1 MKQSLANLWTLLSQ
15 SSAATR
21 LAIAAGVFLAI
32 VVAGASMYRSA
43 NPHME
48 FFVGDLDNA
57 SFARATKA
65 LSQSGVRFET
75 SVGAPYTIWVES
87 GRKYDAHNAIAQA
100 GALDAGTLGIDT
112 SDGSN
117 PWASSIE
124 RKQVADARYWQEVE
138 RQLNQLHWVRASKVL
153 AKMPTNRVLGRAPHP
168 TVSVMLTTNGMRP
181 TPEQGLNVGNIVRA
195 AFNVPEENITILDQ
209 NGHMI
214 FDGQRD
220 DRLDESLAYERNF
233 NDDLTRTVQTLLDD
247 IYGPNLTRVAVRG
260 EWSFVKSETVGN
272 NLQPDKRLISK
283 STMKS
288 SQPSPVMEGGPA
300 GLEESFLGPT
310 AASGPVQSDPATKT
324 EIDENYNYGTQTTHV
339 VEDTPVLK
347 RLSVSLALD
356 ASLQEQASAIADQVK
371 AAVGFSEQRGDF
383 LAAHTTALN
392 GVERDEEG
400 NIVAPAPIEA
410 APAPNPMMGLL
421 VERGIELA
429 ALLIF
434 MFLLARSFK
443 VSKKQLQT
451 AGSPS
456 FSGAPGGIPGAA
468 GKGVDPEM
476 EEDPSAM
483 ARMHVEKLLE
493 TDPDR
498 VSSLLTRW
506 AMGEDFYA
514 KNQS

>member
-1 MKQSLANLWTLLSQ
+1 MKQTLANLWSLLSQ

-21 LAIAAGVFLAI
+21 LALAAGVFLAV

-100 GALDAGTLGIDT
+100 GALDAGTMGIDT

-138 RQLNQLHWVRASKVL
+138 RQLTQLHWVRAAKVL

-181 TPEQGLNVGNIVRA
+181 TPEQGMNVGNIVRA

-209 NGHMI
+209 AGHMI

-220 DRLDESLAYERNF
+220 DRLDESLAFERNF
-233 NDDLTRTVQTLLDD
+233 NDELTRTAQALLDD
-247 IYGPNLTRVAVRG
+247 IYGPELTRVAVRG

-272 NLQPDKRLISK
+272 SLQPDKRLISK

-288 SQPSPVMEGGPA
+288 STPSTVMEGGPA

-310 AASGPVQSDPATKT
+310 AASGPVQADPATKT
-324 EIDENYNYGTQTTHV
+324 EIDESYNYGTQTTHV

-356 ASLQEQASAIADQVK
+356 ESLQDQAEAISNQVK
-371 AAVGFSEQRGDF
+371 AAVGFSDARQDYF
-383 LAAHTTALN
+383 AAHTTALN

-400 NIVAPAPIEA
+400 NIVPVAAAEPPA
-410 APAPNPMMGLL
+410 APNPMMGLL
-421 VERGIELA
+421 LERGIEFA

-434 MFLLARSFK
+434 FFLLARSFK
-443 VSKKQLQT
+443 ASKKQLQT
-451 AGSPS
+451 AGAG
-456 FSGAPGGIPGAA
+456 SGGGLPGSLTTGPGGS
-468 GKGVDPEM
+468 VDPEI
-476 EEDPSAM
+476 EEDPSLM
-483 ARMHVEKLLE
+483 ARKHVENLLE

-506 AMGEDFYA
+506 AMGENFYA
-514 KNQS
+514 KADS